1 MEKRIMFSVILVFGM
16 MTAGCATN
24 ATIPTMN
31 QGTADPGGT
40 ITRKGQPLKL
50 MGKPIVVG
58 EPLPVSNLIDASNMK
73 SVDLSEERGKVL
85 LLSIVPSLE
94 TKVCEAQTHYLAEQ
108 GDYLPGS
115 IKRITVSRDTP
126 MAQQRFADEAKLND
140 IEYLSDYREG
150 DFGKATGL
158 MIDEVRLLARSIVIV
173 DGDGIVRYVQ
183 VVPEITHLPDMDK
196 AFAIAEELAA
206 EDKP

>member
-1 MEKRIMFSVILVFGM
+1 MV
-16 MTAGCATN
+16 
-24 ATIPTMN
+24 
-31 QGTADPGGT
+31 
-40 ITRKGQPLKL
+40 
-50 MGKPIVVG
+50 GK
-58 EPLPVSNLIDASNMK
+58 PLPVSILIDASNMK

-85 LLSIVPSLE
+85 LLSIVPSLD

-126 MAQQRFADEAKLND
+126 MAQQRFADEAELND

-158 MIDEVRLLARSIVIV
+158 MIDEMRLLARSIVIV

>member
-1 MEKRIMFSVILVFGM
+1 MTIKVRYLITFWLVL

-24 ATIPTMN
+24 ATMPITD
-31 QGTADPGGT
+31 QGTADPGGSV
-40 ITRKGQPLKL
+40 TRKGQPLKL

-58 EPLPVSNLIDASNMK
+58 EPLPVSTLVDASNMK
-73 SVDLSEERGKVL
+73 RVDLSEERGKVL

-94 TKVCEAQTHYLAEQ
+94 TKVCEAQTHYLGEQ
-108 GDYLPGS
+108 GDHLTGS
-115 IKRITVSRDTP
+115 IRRITVSRDTP
-126 MAQQRFADEAKLND
+126 IAQQRFADEAKLND
-140 IEYLSDYREG
+140 LQYLSDYREG
-150 DFGKATGL
+150 EFGEATGL
-158 MIDEVRLLARSIVIV
+158 MIDEMRLLARSIVIV

-206 EDKP
+206 QDKP